1 MVTMASALSAA
12 QSVLNDWLRACH
24 IAQQTLESAPDVRAV
39 IETLRDVLSWL
50 LGTEAEI
57 QVLQAHVLENRLS
70 LPDLVQ
76 EAATSLTPQ
85 ASADG
90 CTLALPLLAGDES
103 HGLVMIKL
111 PSPPEPVR
119 AALAYQ
125 FVNSAAAALARL
137 AWPASPQIFRQLVEN
152 ANVAID
158 VAALDGTITYANLA
172 AAQLYGFETP
182 QALIG
187 RNVSELYFGGE
198 ETRIA
203 RDLVVQSRTTA
214 GWSGDVTHKAVDG
227 EPLPVRLAVFA
238 IRDHQQRMTSFG
250 AIIQSLG
257 EQQRLLYSLQQQTR
271 RLRAAVEVSR
281 AATSKLDVDS
291 LTRQVASVTQS
302 LFDFDFVAVLLWE
315 NNDLHIKAVYTP
327 EGHLQTAE
335 IPLQLIADDLNY
347 AALETR
353 TALLINDS
361 QSDQRSGLR
370 HALMTVGS
378 EVVLPMRLGNAVI
391 GTLDVQS
398 KQTHAFQ
405 SEDVETLQGIADQLA
420 IALDNARLFAAE
432 RSKVEQLA
440 ALNAISQH
448 LVAAYD
454 LDEIWDD
461 IRRQVAALFHVST
474 FYVMRYDEATD
485 TMQALYLHD
494 DGVTLPSGQRFPVSG
509 FGGYVIRSGRTLY
522 IEDVEAQR
530 EQIEALGIQRVRLT
544 ARPSTLVSWLGVPLR
559 ARNGAVIGVLS
570 MQSDRSHAFSAD
582 DQQVFA
588 TIATQIS
595 LALEN
600 AALFNQLTNAAT
612 QLKERARRLEAL
624 SKISTLLSASLDRNH
639 ILTLAAEQ
647 IVRLLKADHCGIVL
661 LSASGDTAHLVA
673 EYPASPYGLGEIPT
687 TLFKYLREQEVI
699 VCNDVE
705 QDERMTELLPFLRYN
720 GIRALMIARMFAKGR
735 LIGSISVD
743 VIGAERTFTYDEI
756 ETCRTLATQVA
767 LAVENADLYA
777 RALEANE
784 LKSQFLATMSHEL
797 RTPLNAIM
805 GYTEMMLKGVYGAL
819 SERQNE
825 RLQRVYDNATHLLAL
840 INDVLDL
847 AKIESGR
854 MTLNLEQLEVQPVLQ
869 AAIAQIAPLAEAK
882 RLSLYIDVPQRLPK
896 VEADRVR
903 LRQVVL
909 NLLSNAVKFTRE
921 GGIAVRAY
929 ALQIETPLEDVP
941 LMPGNWLCIAVEDSG
956 IGIAAEHFELI
967 FDAFR
972 QVDGSPVREFAG
984 TGLGLPITRQLVE
997 MHRGKVWLE
1006 SEVGRGSTFT
1016 IALPALPEDV

>member
-1 MVTMASALSAA
+1 MTSALSDEQNA
-12 QSVLNDWLRACH
+12 LNEWLRACH
-24 IAQQTLESAPDVRAV
+24 IAQQTLESAPDAQTV
-39 IETLRDVLSWL
+39 IETLRDVLIWL
-50 LGTEAEI
+50 LGAEADV
-57 QVLQAHVLENRLS
+57 QCFQGQAPESYLS
-70 LPDLVQ
+70 LSEIAR
-76 EAATSLTPQ
+76 EATTSLTPQ
-85 ASADG
+85 TSPDG
-90 CTLALPLLAGDES
+90 CTLALPLLAGDEP
-103 HGLVMIKL
+103 HGLVVIKL
-111 PSPPEPVR
+111 QAPPEPVR

-125 FVNSAAAALARL
+125 IANSAAAALARL

-187 RNVSELYFGGE
+187 RNVSELYFGDE

-203 RDLVVQSRTTA
+203 RDLIVQSRTAA
-214 GWSGDVTHKAVDG
+214 GWSGDVTHKTVDG

-238 IRDHQQRMTSFG
+238 MRDHQQRMTSFG
-250 AIIQSLG
+250 AIVQSLG
-257 EQQRLLYSLQQQTR
+257 EQQHLLYSLQQQTR

-281 AATSKLDVDS
+281 AATSKLDIDS
-291 LTRQVASVTQS
+291 LARQVASVTQS
-302 LFDFDFVAVLLWE
+302 LFDFDLVAVLLWE
-315 NNDLHIKAVYTP
+315 NDALHIKAVYTP

-335 IPLQLIADDLNY
+335 IPLQLSADDLNY

-353 TALLINDS
+353 TALLINDT

-378 EVVLPMRLGNAVI
+378 EVVLPMRLGSAVI

-398 KQTHAFQ
+398 RQTHAFQ
-405 SEDVETLQGIADQLA
+405 PEDVETLQGIADQLA
-420 IALDNARLFAAE
+420 VALDNARLFAAE

-440 ALNAISQH
+440 ALNVISQH

-454 LDEIWDD
+454 LDEVWDA
-461 IRRQVAALFHVST
+461 IRQQITALFNVST
-474 FYVMRYDEATD
+474 FYVMRYNEASD
-485 TMQALYLHD
+485 TLQALYLHD
-494 DGVTLPSGQRFPVSG
+494 NGVTLPSGQSYPVSG
-509 FGGYVIRSGRTLY
+509 FGGYVIRSGKPLY
-522 IEDVEAQR
+522 IEDISAQG

-544 ARPSTLVSWLGVPLR
+544 NSANMPVCWLGVPLR

-570 MQSDRSHAFSAD
+570 MQSDQPRAFSKD

-600 AALFNQLTNAAT
+600 AALFNQLSNAAT

-624 SKISTLLSASLDRNH
+624 YKIGTLLSASLDRNH

-647 IVRLLKADHCGIVL
+647 IVRLLKVDHCGIVL
-661 LSASGDTAHLVA
+661 LSESGDRAHMVA
-673 EYPASPYGLGEIPT
+673 EYPVSPYGLGEIPT

-705 QDERMTELLPFLRYN
+705 QDERMTELLPLLRYN
-720 GIRALMIARMFAKGR
+720 GIRSLVIARMFAKGR
-735 LIGSISVD
+735 LIGLIGVD
-743 VIGAERTFTYDEI
+743 VIGAGRAFTYDEI

-767 LAVENADLYA
+767 LAVENADLYR

-797 RTPLNAIM
+797 RTPMNAIM
-805 GYTEMMLKGVYGAL
+805 GYTEMLLKGVYGVL
-819 SERQNE
+819 TERQHE

-854 MTLNLEQLEVQPVLQ
+854 MTLNLEPLEVQPVLE

-882 RLSLYIDVPQRLPK
+882 RLSLYIDVPQTLPK
-896 VEADRVR
+896 VEADRLR
-903 LRQVVL
+903 LQQIVL

-929 ALQIETPLEDVP
+929 ALQVAEPLESVP
-941 LMPGNWLCIAVEDSG
+941 LMPGNWLCIAVADSG
-956 IGIAAEHFELI
+956 IGIAPENFELI

-972 QVDGSPVREFAG
+972 QVDGSVVREFAG

-997 MHRGKVWLE
+997 MQRGKVWLE

-1016 IALPALPEDV
+1016 VALPALPENV